1 MSPSQYYMDQARGG
15 GVLDRE
21 EPPPEFQPDAGSIQA
36 PETGRCGSMSELTKA
51 VTDESFRQDVL
62 EAPGPV
68 LVDFWAEWCGPC
80 KAVGPI
86 LDELARDYAGKL
98 TVAKVNIDDNPV
110 TPNEYAVRGIPTML
124 LFRDGKLLDQ
134 KVGAMPKSALK
145 DWIADKLG
153 E

>member
-1 MSPSQYYMDQARGG
+1 
-15 GVLDRE
+15 
-21 EPPPEFQPDAGSIQA
+21 
-36 PETGRCGSMSELTKA
+36 MSELTKA

-62 EAPGPV
+62 EASGPV

-80 KAVGPI
+80 KTVGPI

-98 TVAKVNIDDNPV
+98 TIAKVDIDENPV

-145 DWIADKLG
+145 DWIASQL
-153 E
+153 EE

>member
-1 MSPSQYYMDQARGG
+1 
-15 GVLDRE
+15 
-21 EPPPEFQPDAGSIQA
+21 
-36 PETGRCGSMSELTKA
+36 MSELTKA

-62 EAPGPV
+62 EASGPV

-98 TVAKVNIDDNPV
+98 TIAKVDIDENPV

-145 DWIADKLG
+145 DWIADQL
-153 E
+153 EE

>member
-1 MSPSQYYMDQARGG
+1 
-15 GVLDRE
+15 
-21 EPPPEFQPDAGSIQA
+21 
-36 PETGRCGSMSELTKA
+36 MSELTKA

-80 KAVGPI
+80 KAVAPV
-86 LDELARDYAGKL
+86 LDELAKDYAGKL
-98 TVAKVNIDDNPV
+98 TVAKVNIDDNPM

-145 DWIADKLG
+145 NWIAGQLG

>member
-1 MSPSQYYMDQARGG
+1 
-15 GVLDRE
+15 
-21 EPPPEFQPDAGSIQA
+21 
-36 PETGRCGSMSELTKA
+36 MSEHTKA

-86 LDELARDYAGKL
+86 LDELAKEYAGKL

>member
-1 MSPSQYYMDQARGG
+1 
-15 GVLDRE
+15 
-21 EPPPEFQPDAGSIQA
+21 
-36 PETGRCGSMSELTKA
+36 MSEHTKA

-124 LFRDGKLLDQ
+124 LFRDGKLLDA
-134 KVGAMPKSALK
+134 KVGALPKSALK
-145 DWIADKLG
+145 DWIADQIDG

>member
-1 MSPSQYYMDQARGG
+1 
-15 GVLDRE
+15 
-21 EPPPEFQPDAGSIQA
+21 
-36 PETGRCGSMSELTKA
+36 MSEHTKA

-98 TVAKVNIDDNPV
+98 TIAKVDIDENPV

-145 DWIADKLG
+145 DWIADQL
-153 E
+153 EE

>member
-1 MSPSQYYMDQARGG
+1 
-15 GVLDRE
+15 
-21 EPPPEFQPDAGSIQA
+21 
-36 PETGRCGSMSELTKA
+36 MSELTKA

-62 EAPGPV
+62 EASGPV

-98 TVAKVNIDDNPV
+98 TIAKVDIDENPV

-134 KVGAMPKSALK
+134 KVGALPKSALK
-145 DWIADKLG
+145 DWIAGQL
-153 E
+153 EE